1 MRRRILIAAAASLSL
16 MGAPAQAL
24 PERMPSAMGFSA
36 EKLDSASIWVIAG
49 AVVGLVALIL
59 FLADSDEDFTPVSP

>member
-1 MRRRILIAAAASLSL
+1 MRRRILIAAAASISL
-16 MGAPAQAL
+16 GAPAQAL
-24 PERMPSAMGFSA
+24 PERMPSALNSPA
-36 EKLDSASIWVIAG
+36 ERLDSTSMLIMAG